1 MSMNKITETA
11 EQIKAQKKQEGGDSA
26 WRKPKTEKVPLQL
39 ALDKMSS
46 PKLLDPPAKLGKGV
60 VVIIGD
66 GTHWRQITVHRPI
79 GQTGL
84 AADDWVAT
92 PTSEIQSFLAMAGDP
107 SAQKKAAA
115 VKKAETDYCLSKKFY
130 ENDKEKGLLLVLT
143 DGKKMPFQGVADQ
156 AKKDWET
163 ARDIALEEYLA
174 DCRRNERIPKKD
186 WKFGQ
191 SVEHYYDSTFKARQE
206 EIKKL
211 LAADDAWKAVKT
223 GLTPQYVTLGG
234 PNGTQRQSRIGF
246 KEPYETSQVVDK
258 LHQHLMNSLGGG
270 YIIPAPPSKALISAW
285 GPEISPEDAAKQ
297 IAAKLIFN
305 PPVQQTGGVSTGAAA
320 AGSKAD
326 GSTP

>member
-11 EQIKAQKKQEGGDSA
+11 EQIKAQKKQEGGDQA
-26 WRKPKTEKVPLQL
+26 WRKPKAEKVPLQL
-39 ALDKMSS
+39 AMDKQSM
-46 PKLLDPPAKLGKGV
+46 PKMLDPPAKLGKGV
-60 VVIIGD
+60 VVIVGD

-92 PTSEIQSFLAMAGDP
+92 PTSEIQSFLAMADDP

-115 VKKAETDYCLSKKFY
+115 VKKAETDYCLSKKYY
-130 ENDKEKGLLLVLT
+130 EMDKEKGLLLVWN
-143 DGKKMPFQGVADQ
+143 DGKKKAFQEVADQ

-191 SVEHYYDSTFKARQE
+191 VVEHFYDSATKSRQE

-211 LAADDAWKAVKT
+211 LATDAVWQAQKAA
-223 GLTPQYVTLGG
+223 LTPTYVTLGG

-258 LHQHLMNSLGGG
+258 IYQHLMNSLGGG
-270 YIIPAPPSKALISAW
+270 YIVPTPPSKALVSAW
-285 GPEISPEDAAKQ
+285 GPDISPEEAAKQ

-305 PPVQQTGGVSTGAAA
+305 PPVVKT
-320 AGSKAD
+320 D
-326 GSTP
+326 GSGKDGSASDKSGTKTP